1 MAGEA
6 GNGQGASRFSYK
18 QMALYGVMLAVV
30 SVMVVFAFGAFMAV
44 SDMRH
49 ETDVSIA
56 AALPRVEGR
65 IDETFKLL
73 ETLAESETLY
83 DPDVDVME
91 KVDFVDKVNEHFGF
105 FLLCYVDADINVW
118 DATGPASLASR
129 SHMQRVYSTGERY
142 VTDSFVAGA
151 DGTTL
156 NYTVIV
162 PLRDGQGAMP
172 RRGTCTTIPFSSPSA
187 IPSPSA

>member
-49 ETDVSIA
+49 EADVSIA

-91 KVDFVDKVNEHFGF
+91 KVDFVDKVNEHFGSSCSAMWTPTSTCGTQRD
-105 FLLCYVDADINVW
+105 LPAWPAARTCSAC
-118 DATGPASLASR
+118 TPPASATSPTASWR
-129 SHMQRVYSTGERY
+129 APTAPPST
-142 VTDSFVAGA
+142 T
-151 DGTTL
+151 
-156 NYTVIV
+156 
-162 PLRDGQGAMP
+162 P
-172 RRGTCTTIPFSSPSA
+172 
-187 IPSPSA
+187 

>member
-1 MAGEA
+1 M
-6 GNGQGASRFSYK
+6 
-18 QMALYGVMLAVV
+18 
-30 SVMVVFAFGAFMAV
+30 
-44 SDMRH
+44 
-49 ETDVSIA
+49 
-56 AALPRVEGR
+56 
-65 IDETFKLL
+65 
-73 ETLAESETLY
+73 
-83 DPDVDVME
+83 
-91 KVDFVDKVNEHFGF
+91 
-105 FLLCYVDADINVW
+105 W